1 MAMTFATIA
10 LPGYTHRNKHLE
22 EGFRSI
28 DRFLDPR
35 LSHKSL
41 LLKGGV
47 CTGGYTQP
55 VRNVRVLPGICKIE
69 LYEYSILKSR

>member
-22 EGFRSI
+22 EGFHNI

-35 LSHKSL
+35 LSYKSL
-41 LLKGGV
+41 LP
-47 CTGGYTQP
+47 TGGC
-55 VRNVRVLPGICKIE
+55 VREIIPNQLGTLEFPRAFVK
-69 LYEYSILKSR
+69 